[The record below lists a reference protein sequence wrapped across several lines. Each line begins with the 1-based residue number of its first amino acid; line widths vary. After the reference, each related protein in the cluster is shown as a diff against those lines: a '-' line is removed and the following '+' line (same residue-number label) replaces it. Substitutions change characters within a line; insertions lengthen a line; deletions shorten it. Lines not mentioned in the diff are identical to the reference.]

1 MGGCCLRVAASSNK
15 GKYMSKPTIKDLAK
29 AAGVSLATVDRV
41 LNNRGGVKQSTV
53 DRVTAAISAL
63 NYVRDISAAN
73 LARRT
78 EYKLLFLLPDYE
90 DEFTNM
96 ILMAIDEANISMVH
110 ERTTISI
117 IRVPA
122 NDPHR
127 IVQEIDRLSVKKVD
141 GVAIMAP
148 ETAQVRDAILRL
160 DSRGIAVVAFM
171 SNQPNARSANFVGI
185 NNEAAGRTAGQLLAR
200 FTGERQGAVLVITE
214 TMQSRDSLE
223 RRLGFDAIM
232 AKSAPRLQVNPSME
246 TYGDAT
252 RTAKIVAT
260 ALYNTQEIV
269 GIYLMNHDISETM
282 QAIKDQG
289 TPSNY
294 VIIGHELTQYARA
307 RLVDGSMDAV
317 ITQDV
322 GHLVRSSI
330 RILKAR
336 ITQIGTVPSQERIRI
351 EIILRENLPEDL
363 LANSL

>member
-1 MGGCCLRVAASSNK
+1 MG
-15 GKYMSKPTIKDLAK
+15 KPTTKDLAK

-41 LNNRGGVKQSTV
+41 LNRRGGVRQSTAE
-53 DRVTAAISAL
+53 RVTAAIRSL
-63 NYVRDISAAN
+63 NYVRDISAAD

-78 EYKLLFLLPDYE
+78 EYKLVFLLPDHD

-96 ILMAIDEANISMVH
+96 IHIAIDEANVSMAH
-110 ERTTISI
+110 ERTTVSI

-127 IVQEIDRLSVKKVD
+127 IVQEIDGLSSDKVD

-160 DSRGIAVVAFM
+160 NACGIAVVAFV
-171 SNQPNARSANFVGI
+171 SNQPNAQSAYFVGI

-200 FTGERQGAVLVITE
+200 FTGERQGTILAVTE
-214 TMQSRDSLE
+214 TMQSRDSQE
-223 RRLGFDAIM
+223 RRLGFDAVM
-232 AKSAPRLQVNPSME
+232 AKYAPRLWVHPSME
-246 TYGDAT
+246 TYADAT
-252 RTAKIVAT
+252 RTAKIITT
-260 ALYNTQEIV
+260 ALHNNPEIV

-282 QAIKDQG
+282 QAIEAQG
-289 TPSNY
+289 IPQQT
-294 VIIGHELTQYARA
+294 VIIGHELTPHTRA
-307 RLVDGSMDAV
+307 RLIDNSMDAV

-336 ITQIGTVPSQERIRI
+336 ITRIGTVASQERIRI
-351 EIILRENLPEDL
+351 EIILKENLPEDMQV
-363 LANSL
+363 

>member
-1 MGGCCLRVAASSNK
+1 MG
-15 GKYMSKPTIKDLAK
+15 KPTTKDLAK
-29 AAGVSLATVDRV
+29 TAGVSLATVDRV
-41 LNNRGGVKQSTV
+41 LNRRGGVRQATV
-53 DRVTAAISAL
+53 ERVTAAIRAL

-73 LARRT
+73 LARST
-78 EYKLLFLLPDYE
+78 EYKLVFLLPDHD

-96 ILMAIDEANISMVH
+96 IHRAIDEANVSMVH

-127 IVQEIDRLSVKKVD
+127 IAQEIDWLSADKVD

-160 DSRGIAVVAFM
+160 DVRGIAVVAFV
-171 SNQPNARSANFVGI
+171 SNQPNAQSAYFVGI

-200 FTGERQGAVLVITE
+200 FIGERQGTVLAVTE

-232 AKSAPRLQVNPSME
+232 AKYAPRLRVHPSME
-246 TYGDAT
+246 TYADAD
-252 RTAKIVAT
+252 RTANIVAA
-260 ALYNTQEIV
+260 ALHNIPEIV
-269 GIYLMNHDISETM
+269 GIYLMNHDISATM
-282 QAIKDQG
+282 QAIEAQG
-289 TPSNY
+289 IPQKY
-294 VIIGHELTQYARA
+294 VIIGHELTQHTRT
-307 RLVDGSMDAV
+307 RLVDGTIDAV

-330 RILKAR
+330 RVLKAR
-336 ITQIGTVPSQERIRI
+336 VTRIGTVASQERIRI
-351 EIILRENLPEDL
+351 EIILRENLPEEIKTNDL
-363 LANSL
+363 